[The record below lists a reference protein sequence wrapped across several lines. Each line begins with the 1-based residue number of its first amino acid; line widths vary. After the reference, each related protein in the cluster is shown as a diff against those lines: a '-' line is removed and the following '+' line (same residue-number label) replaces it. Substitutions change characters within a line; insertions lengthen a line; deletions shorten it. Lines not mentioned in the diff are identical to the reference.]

1 MKENEMVKIG
11 GKLFRQFAPIDF
23 DGNQWLR
30 TTQLA
35 KMFSLTRSTI
45 WKFVGLMETEPR
57 YKNSILHVS
66 PRATLIK
73 GRDFLAYLQDRNR
86 NYMRGR
92 KKRLLLYFRWIQI
105 KKVKKQRATGRFLK
119 IKNQP

>member
-45 WKFVGLMETEPR
+45 WKFVGIMETEPR
-57 YKNSILHVS
+57 YKNSILHV
-66 PRATLIK
+66 K
-73 GRDFLAYLQDRNR
+73 GLWWEEGVRETKKLNAALEKAVKRFAKFNDTEEIAFEYL
-86 NYMRGR
+86 
-92 KKRLLLYFRWIQI
+92 FR
-105 KKVKKQRATGRFLK
+105 
-119 IKNQP
+119 

>member
-35 KMFSLTRSTI
+35 KMFTLTRSTI
-45 WKFVGLMETEPR
+45 WKFVGIMETEPR

-86 NYMRGR
+86 NYMRG
-92 KKRLLLYFRWIQI
+92 
-105 KKVKKQRATGRFLK
+105 
-119 IKNQP
+119 

>member
-1 MKENEMVKIG
+1 MTESGMVNIG
-11 GKLFRQFAPIDF
+11 GKLFRQCAPIDF

-30 TTQLA
+30 TAQLA

-57 YKNSILHVS
+57 YKDSVLHVS

-86 NYMRGR
+86 NYMMG
-92 KKRLLLYFRWIQI
+92 
-105 KKVKKQRATGRFLK
+105 
-119 IKNQP
+119 